1 MADSSFSKTDLVNL
15 ALAHIGEAL
24 ISNITADQSVEAS
37 MARVFVDSVICSE
50 LENFDW
56 SFARKT
62 AGLTASSSRTA
73 DVAGTGFGSS
83 YSLPNDLLVVRAIF
97 PDDDYAESVQEKVP
111 YLVISKGS
119 SKVLLTD
126 ASNPRLRYTF
136 NQSTLGQWPQN
147 LIMASGHRLAGMIA
161 YSRTKKQ
168 DLRDVQFRQADVY
181 RALAQQVDMMTGE
194 SPVPTHSVPNPLLN
208 LGQAPEQ
215 Q

>member
-1 MADSSFSKTDLVNL
+1 MANSSFSKTDLANL
-15 ALAHIGEAL
+15 ALTHIGEKL
-24 ISNITADQSVEAS
+24 ISDITSDQSIEAS
-37 MARVFVDSVICSE
+37 IASVFIDNVMCSE
-50 LENFDW
+50 IENFDW

-62 AGLTASSSRTA
+62 AALSASSTRTT

-126 ASNPRLRYTF
+126 ASSPRLRYTF
-136 NQSTLGQWPQN
+136 NQTSLPQFSQN
-147 LIMASGHRLAGMIA
+147 LVMACGHRLAGMIA
-161 YSRTKKQ
+161 YARTKKQ

-181 RALAQQVDMMTGE
+181 RALAQQADMMSGE